1 MIVKVTKR
9 KAKKQYECDLSH
21 KPINPGDEYYAIF
34 QKFPEGPLF
43 SKASKEAWEFIESM
57 WDSCSCMLNE
67 DGVDDEMYDY
77 LYHTVR
83 GKELIRFANGD
94 TIVV

>member
-1 MIVKVTKR
+1 MLVS
-9 KAKKQYECDLSH
+9 AKKRIAQKPYECALSR
-21 KPINPGDEYYAIF
+21 KPINKGDEYYSVF

-43 SKASKEAWEFIESM
+43 LKVSKDAWDFVMSM
-57 WDSCSCMLNE
+57 WDAMSNTMEE
-67 DGVDDEMYDY
+67 DGIDAEMYDY

-83 GKELIRFANGD
+83 GKELITFANGD